1 MAPSQELLAPG
12 ALVARRFTVEAVA
25 GTGGMGEVY
34 RAMDQVSGRRVAL
47 KLVHS
52 NASPRDVERFAR
64 EARLLSEIR
73 HPRIVGYVAHDVC
86 EDGRPFLVMQWLEG
100 EDLAKRLA
108 RGPLGTGAA
117 LGLVAG
123 LAEALSAL
131 HARGIVHRDLKPANV
146 LLCDG
151 ELERATI
158 IDFGIARS
166 EASSP
171 ITAAG
176 MLPGT
181 PEYMSPEQARGEGE
195 IGPRSDIFSLGCIL
209 YECLAGRPPFFS
221 DDVQS
226 LYAKILFELPPAL
239 AQLRP
244 GIPAPVEALVARM
257 LDKDPESRPPSA
269 AALADELDA
278 LSSTLAPADAY
289 APAWCRIEQRL
300 VSVIMGAASPRAS
313 DVFSDPPWSERQ
325 IDMGEALRAELGA
338 MGARAEVLAD
348 GSLVATIAHGRGSA
362 ADQASLAARC
372 ALRIKERWREA
383 LIVLTTGRAVLGEGL
398 PMGEAIDRAFE
409 DLRAVA
415 SGSVRLPGGSVLTD
429 EVTARLVAGRFVA
442 GHAGARTYL
451 RAEASEADDT
461 RPLLGKTL
469 PCAGRERELEQMES
483 ALAASEEE
491 SSAQAWV
498 VTAPVGMG
506 KSRFY
511 RELIRRMAEREQDTL
526 VLVGRGDP
534 LGPTSAYGMLGAAL
548 RRLAGVR
555 VDDDPATRWTKLERR
570 LGQHLAPGDAP
581 RTIELLGE
589 LCGAAPPEPGT
600 SGRQRDPRLVRAQ
613 IEAAFLELLRAE
625 TALRPVLLVLDD
637 LHGGDAPSVQL
648 VERAL
653 SELDDRPLFVLGLAR
668 PEIDEIFPRLW
679 GQRAHR
685 MRLSPLGRRAAEQ
698 LVRDALGEATS
709 DATVGQIVDRCAGNA
724 LYLEEL
730 VREHAEGRGEH
741 PPASLLAM
749 VQARLMRLPPEARRA
764 LRAASV
770 FGDSFWRGGV
780 LAVLGED
787 ARPSVVDR
795 WLDTLVDAEIV
806 QRPRHSR
813 VSGDVEYCTSHALVR
828 EAAYE
833 LLTDEDRRIGHRRA
847 AAWLEG
853 VGEPDPAV
861 LAEHWL
867 RAGEAARAR
876 AYHVRAAGEAFERND
891 REATLAHTRRVES
904 LGDDDTDLGLA
915 RAMQCLVLYWHKDWP
930 GALAAGFEALARLTP
945 ASLWW
950 CRVAGAMIII
960 TALSSDPAAFPA
972 LTAEFVAARPGPEV
986 VGAYAE
992 SLGRLLCLLG
1002 VRLDRRTAAVVRSR
1016 MRDIVEEVGAVDPGT
1031 HGWARFSAYEY
1042 GRATAVEPFSQLEM
1056 IEDAARAF
1064 EEAGNARMQTLSL
1077 ARVGEAH
1084 AALGAFGEAEHH
1096 LREALERSMVLGDAL
1111 TVLGVRL
1118 LLATVLVERGG
1129 PEARAEA
1136 EHLARKVAEEP
1147 GIAGYDVGWARGL
1160 LARIALAEDDL
1171 ARAEAEVEAG
1181 IALLASAPVRRLWL
1195 VATAV
1200 RVQLAQGR
1208 AGEAAERARAAL
1220 AELEGL
1226 GGAGVMELELRAAAA
1241 EALLAACDVEGLEEV
1256 LVGALESLEGALF
1269 DVPEG
1274 EMAVRLLRD
1283 IPTNARLLRLSRA
1296 YLPES
1301 AARAFPWL
1309 WGMAE
1314 SAA

>member
-34 RAMDQVSGRRVAL
+34 RALDQVSGQRVAL

-64 EARLLSEIR
+64 EARILSEIR
-73 HPRIVGYVAHDVC
+73 HPRIVGYVAHDLC

-100 EDLAKRLA
+100 EDLSKRLA

-158 IDFGIARS
+158 LDFGIARS

-181 PEYMSPEQARGEGE
+181 PEYMSPEQMRSDGE
-195 IGPRSDIFSLGCIL
+195 IGPGSDIFSLGCIL

-221 DDVQS
+221 DDVRS
-226 LYAKILFELPPAL
+226 LYAKILFESPPAL

-257 LDKDPESRPPSA
+257 LDKDPEKRPPSA
-269 AALADELDA
+269 AALASELEA
-278 LSSTLAPADAY
+278 LSGSLAPADAY

-300 VSVIMGAASPRAS
+300 VSVVMATASPRAS
-313 DVFSDPPWSERQ
+313 GVFSDPPWSERQ
-325 IDMGEALRAELGA
+325 TDMGEALGAELAA
-338 MGARAEVLAD
+338 MGARADVLAD

-362 ADQASLAARC
+362 ADQASLAARS
-372 ALRIKERWREA
+372 AMRIKERWREA

-409 DLRAVA
+409 DLRAMA

-429 EVTARLVAGRFVA
+429 EVTARLLAGRFVA
-442 GHAGARTYL
+442 GQAGARTYL

-469 PCAGRERELEQMES
+469 RCAGREREIEQIES
-483 ALAASEEE
+483 ALAASAEE

-498 VTAPVGMG
+498 VTAPAGMG
-506 KSRFY
+506 KSRFC
-511 RELIRRMAEREQDTL
+511 REIIRRMTQREQDTL
-526 VLVGRGDP
+526 VVVGRGDP
-534 LGPTSAYGMLGAAL
+534 LGPSSAFGMLGTAL
-548 RRLAGVR
+548 RKLADVR

-570 LGQHLAPGDAP
+570 LGQHLAPGDRP

-589 LCGAAPPEPGT
+589 LCGAAPPEPAT
-600 SGRQRDPRLVRAQ
+600 SGRPRDPRLVRAQ

-625 TALRPVLLVLDD
+625 TALRPVLLVLED
-637 LHGGDAPSVQL
+637 LHGADAPSVQI

-679 GQRAHR
+679 GQRAQR

-698 LVRDALGEATS
+698 LVREALGEATS
-709 DATVGQIVDRCAGNA
+709 DATVGRLVDRCAGNA

-730 VREHAEGRGEH
+730 VRAHAEGRGEH

-749 VQARLMRLPPEARRA
+749 VQARLMRLPPEARRT

-770 FGDSFWRGGV
+770 FGDRFWRGGV

-806 QRPRHSR
+806 RRRDSR
-813 VSGDVEYCTSHALVR
+813 VRGDVEYCTSHALVR

-853 VGEPDPAV
+853 VGEQDPAV

-867 RAGEAARAR
+867 GAGEAARAR
-876 AYHVRAAGEAFERND
+876 SYHVRAAGEAFERDD
-891 REATLAHTRRVES
+891 REATLAHTRRVAS
-904 LGDDDTDLGLA
+904 LGEDDTDLGLA
-915 RAMQCLVLYWHKDWP
+915 RAMQCLVLYWHKDWA
-930 GALAAGFEALARLTP
+930 GALAAGFEALRRLAP

-960 TALSSDPAAFPA
+960 TALSSDADAFPA
-972 LTAEFVAARPGPEV
+972 LTAELLSARPGPEV
-986 VGAYAE
+986 LGAYAE
-992 SLGRLLCLLG
+992 SLGKLLCLLG
-1002 VRLDRRTAAVVRSR
+1002 VRLDRRTAARVLSR
-1016 MRDIVEEVGAVDPGT
+1016 MREIVEEVGAVDPGT
-1031 HGWARFSAYEY
+1031 HGWGRLSAYEY

-1064 EEAGNARMQTLSL
+1064 EEAGHARMQTLSL

-1084 AALGAFGEAEHH
+1084 AALGAFGEAERC
-1096 LREALERSMVLGDAL
+1096 LREAVERSLLLGDAL
-1111 TVLGVRL
+1111 TALGVRL
-1118 LLATVLVERGG
+1118 LLATFLVERGG

-1136 EHLARKVAEEP
+1136 EQLARNISEET
-1147 GIAGYDVGWARGL
+1147 GVAGYDVGWARGL

-1171 ARAEAEVEAG
+1171 TRAEAEVEAG
-1181 IALLASAPVRRLWL
+1181 IALLASAPLRRFWL
-1195 VATAV
+1195 LATAV
-1200 RVQLAQGR
+1200 RVELAQGR
-1208 AGEAAERARAAL
+1208 AGEAAERAREAL
-1220 AELEGL
+1220 AELEGM
-1226 GGAGVMELELRAAAA
+1226 GGAGVMEMDLRAAAA
-1241 EALLAACDVEGLEEV
+1241 EALLAAGDLEGLREV
-1256 LVGALESLEGALF
+1256 LGGALETLEGALR

-1274 EMAVRLLRD
+1274 EMAARLLCNV
-1283 IPTNARLLRLSRA
+1283 PTNALILRLSRA
-1296 YLPES
+1296 YLPEC

-1309 WGMAE
+1309 CAD